1 MEAKDQ
7 DGNESEKRNV
17 LKIEEG
23 KELIEPGSRE
33 VCKEQTQQVA

>member
-23 KELIEPGSRE
+23 KELIEPDPEKSVRN
-33 VCKEQTQQVA
+33 KHSK